1 MPKGYVIA
9 RVTVNDATAY
19 AEYAKLSTEAIRKY
33 GGKPLVRG
41 GRHEAVQGEA
51 RPRNVVLE
59 FESYDRALEFYKSPE
74 YSAARAVRTPV
85 SEGEFVVVEGAE

>member
-9 RVTVNDATAY
+9 RVTVKDPVIY
-19 AEYAKLSTEAIRKY
+19 AEYARLSTEAIKQY
-33 GGKPLVRG
+33 GGKPLIRG
-41 GRHEAVQGEA
+41 GRYEAVQGEA

-59 FESYDRALEFYKSPE
+59 FESYDRALEFYQSTE
-74 YSAARAVRTPV
+74 YAAAMAVRLPV

>member
-9 RVTVNDATAY
+9 RVTVHDPAAY

-74 YSAARAVRTPV
+74 YSAARDIRMPV
-85 SEGEFVVVEGAE
+85 STGEFVVVEGAD